1 MLIVETCGLASSV
14 LITVMF
20 VPQVVHTCRTKDTD
34 GLSYAFLVTNLVA
47 SGLGLVYSAH
57 FHILPMMIAN
67 VSASLFS
74 FCILWTKSECS
85 SSCARLDSV

>member
-34 GLSYAFLVTNLVA
+34 GLSYAFLVTNPNPLATRLV
-47 SGLGLVYSAH
+47 
-57 FHILPMMIAN
+57 
-67 VSASLFS
+67 
-74 FCILWTKSECS
+74 TKN
-85 SSCARLDSV
+85 A